1 MKNPKYSKDSFSW
14 DISDLSG
21 ARKLKTFTKGR
32 FLCGEKK
39 KKRLLVF
46 FFFFSIMLLPESQTV
61 FRMCKLEADWLSAA
75 VYCLGLLKLRKS
87 PNMNQSIC
95 LLLGGLSVMSYYLI
109 L

>member
-39 KKRLLVF
+39 KKTGLF
-46 FFFFSIMLLPESQTV
+46 FFFIMLLPESQTV

-75 VYCLGLLKLRKS
+75 VYRLGLLKLRKS

-95 LLLGGLSVMSYYLI
+95 LLLGGLSVMSYYLM